1 MPYQAKSQSRVGP
14 VTEYLILIYMPDRGR
29 FKVVLSWRRSEWVRR
44 RIKSLYT
51 FVRDNHRIQVI
62 SVLKEC
68 DRQRAAAI
76 AHSYLLDPETTLD
89 AIDFE

>member
-1 MPYQAKSQSRVGP
+1 MPSQDKSVKKVGE
-14 VTEYLILIYMPDRGR
+14 VTEYLILMYMPDRGR

-62 SVLKEC
+62 SVFKEC
-68 DRQRAAAI
+68 DRDRAAAI
-76 AHSYLLDPETTLD
+76 ANSYLIDPETTLD

>member
-1 MPYQAKSQSRVGP
+1 MQSQDKSVSKARP
-14 VTEYLILIYMPDRGR
+14 VTEYLILIYMPARGR

-51 FVRDNHRIQVI
+51 FVRDKHRIQVV
-62 SVLKEC
+62 SVFKEC
-68 DRQRAAAI
+68 DRERAAAI
-76 AHSYLLDPETTLD
+76 ANSYLIDPKTTLD